1 MKLILAFTTA
11 LFLYFQSGD
20 LSVLRNSYTQAN
32 LSNTNTQNFINTAD
46 KQSGSDAITTGY
58 KAAAKIMEAKIAKK
72 GRQALV
78 KEGAASLENIIQKN
92 QNNIELRLIRMSI
105 QENLPKIVGY
115 RSSLKADK
123 TFILNNYNKQNTSMK
138 SYIKNFI
145 SQSKTMT
152 PAEKSSLK

>member
-20 LSVLRNSYTQAN
+20 LAVLRNSYSQAN

-46 KQSGSDAITTGY
+46 KQSGSDATTIGY

-72 GRQALV
+72 GRPALV
-78 KEGAASLENIIQKN
+78 KEGATSLESVITKN
-92 QNNIELRLIRMSI
+92 PNNIELRLIRMSI

-115 RSSLKADK
+115 RSSLKTDK
-123 TFILNNYNKQNTSMK
+123 TFILNNYNKQTTAMK

-145 SQSKTMT
+145 SQSKTMS
-152 PAEKSSLK
+152 ALEKSSLK

>member
-78 KEGAASLENIIQKN
+78 KEGATSLENIIQKN

>member
-1 MKLILAFTTA
+1 MKLIFAFTTA

-32 LSNTNTQNFINTAD
+32 LSNTNTQNFINTAE
-46 KQSGSDAITTGY
+46 KQSGTDAITIGY

-72 GRQALV
+72 GRPALV
-78 KEGAASLENIIQKN
+78 KEGATSLESVITKN
-92 QNNIELRLIRMSI
+92 PNNIELRLIRMSI

-115 RSSLKADK
+115 RSSLKTDK
-123 TFILNNYNKQNTSMK
+123 TFILKNYNKQNTAMK

-145 SQSKTMT
+145 SQSKTMS
-152 PAEKSSLK
+152 ALEKSSLK